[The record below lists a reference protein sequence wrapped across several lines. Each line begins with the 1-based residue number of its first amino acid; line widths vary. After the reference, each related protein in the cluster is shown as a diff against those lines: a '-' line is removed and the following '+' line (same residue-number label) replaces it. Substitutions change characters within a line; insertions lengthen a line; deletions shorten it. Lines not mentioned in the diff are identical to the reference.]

1 MSPRVLTVR
10 ETVGV
15 RTRVRV
21 NDTTH
26 ELSVDSRL
34 TLLDAFRDV
43 LGLTGTKK
51 GCDQGAWGA
60 CTVIIWPA
68 CLVLP
73 DARGGMRRPARRDD

>member
-15 RTRVRV
+15 RTSLRV

-34 TLLDAFRDV
+34 TLLDALRDV

-51 GCDQGAWGA
+51 GAIRA
-60 CTVIIWPA
+60 HA
-68 CLVLP
+68 
-73 DARGGMRRPARRDD
+73 ARVQSSSTASVSCHVSRWRRRAKASTS